1 MTSAGVK
8 PLYFLIFYLN
18 VISLKSA
25 GTFTRLF
32 SKLNLKIEMPILNH
46 KFSDHKI
53 NPETET
59 LIIGTFN
66 PETEGNEA
74 EFFYGR
80 SRNFFWRILPA
91 SYQEKD
97 LKQACKPDKLAF
109 IERRKI
115 DFIDLI
121 LQIEVDNGQE
131 RNYMDNYIDSRV
143 IEWRD
148 VISEMEKLKFLKRVC
163 FTRRTFSGIPNMQK
177 RIEAIHAYCE
187 INNILFKTM
196 TTPSRYYSEDKQA
209 EWTKFLQNDN

>member
-1 MTSAGVK
+1 MPT
-8 PLYFLIFYLN
+8 
-18 VISLKSA
+18 LK
-25 GTFTRLF
+25 
-32 SKLNLKIEMPILNH
+32 H

-59 LIIGTFN
+59 LIIGTFS

-80 SRNFFWRILPA
+80 TRNFLWRLLPA
-91 SYQEKD
+91 AYQEKD
-97 LKQACKPDKLAF
+97 LKQADIPDKLAF
-109 IERRKI
+109 IKRRKI

-121 LQIEVDNGQE
+121 LQIEVDDGQE
-131 RNYMDNYIDSRV
+131 RNYLDSYIDSRI
-143 IEWRD
+143 IEWRN

-177 RIEAIHAYCE
+177 RIEAIQAYCGK
-187 INNILFKTM
+187 NNILFKTM

-209 EWTKFLQNDN
+209 EWTNFLQNDN